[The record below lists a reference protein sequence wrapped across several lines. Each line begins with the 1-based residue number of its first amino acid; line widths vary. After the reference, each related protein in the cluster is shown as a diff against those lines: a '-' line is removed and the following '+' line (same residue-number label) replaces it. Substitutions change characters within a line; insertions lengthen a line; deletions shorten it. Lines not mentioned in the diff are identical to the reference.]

1 MKRTSFFSYH
11 LKNPALALGI
21 FFICVAVL
29 SVSSS
34 WAGAGYPQ
42 ASISQS
48 PPKTSASPSRTSQSP
63 KASPAKELPVID
75 LDGYRKIV
83 ADHRGKPLLITFW
96 ATWCEPCRDEFPLV
110 NELAKQF
117 APQGLVVIGVNKDDD
132 AELNLVQRFIA
143 RNQPVFPSVRQK
155 PRHEDEFNDG
165 VDPRWRGVMP
175 ANFFYTAD
183 GQLAGFLV
191 GGQPREVFEKMI
203 RAILPPT
210 H

>member
-1 MKRTSFFSYH
+1 MHRTNLSH
-11 LKNPALALGI
+11 VIKKNSVLIP
-21 FFICVAVL
+21 AVL
-29 SVSSS
+29 LGATFAISFISS
-34 WAGAGYPQ
+34 Q
-42 ASISQS
+42 ASPQNSQKAPASRSSQTAKS
-48 PPKTSASPSRTSQSP
+48 PA
-63 KASPAKELPVID
+63 AKELQIID
-75 LDGYRKIV
+75 LDGYRKLV

-110 NELAKQF
+110 NELAKQY

-191 GGQPREVFEKMI
+191 GGQPREVFEQKI
-203 RAILPPT
+203 RAILPSN

>member
-1 MKRTSFFSYH
+1 MHRSNLSQF
-11 LKNPALALGI
+11 LKKNSALML
-21 FFICVAVL
+21 AVL
-29 SVSSS
+29 FGVTLAISFMSS
-34 WAGAGYPQ
+34 Q
-42 ASISQS
+42 ASTQTSQKA
-48 PPKTSASPSRTSQSP
+48 PASRTSQTAKSP
-63 KASPAKELPVID
+63 AAKELQIID
-75 LDGYRKIV
+75 LDGYRKLV

-110 NELAKQF
+110 NELAKQY

-183 GQLAGFLV
+183 GQLAGFVV
-191 GGQPREVFEKMI
+191 GGQPREVFEQKI
-203 RAILPPT
+203 RAILPSN

>member
-1 MKRTSFFSYH
+1 MHRTYLSH
-11 LKNPALALGI
+11 VIKKNSVLIL
-21 FFICVAVL
+21 AVL
-29 SVSSS
+29 LGVTFAISFMSSQ
-34 WAGAGYPQ
+34 ARPQ
-42 ASISQS
+42 TSQKA
-48 PPKTSASPSRTSQSP
+48 PASRTSQTAKSS
-63 KASPAKELPVID
+63 ATKELQIID
-75 LDGYRKIV
+75 LDGYRKLV

-110 NELAKQF
+110 NELAKQY

-183 GQLAGFLV
+183 GQLAGFVV
-191 GGQPREVFEKMI
+191 GGQPREVFEQKI
-203 RAILPPT
+203 RAILPSN

>member
-1 MKRTSFFSYH
+1 MNQIGISKSPTKKFAIILGLIIVCAAIFVGSSRAGSQTSQ
-11 LKNPALALGI
+11 KPAA
-21 FFICVAVL
+21 
-29 SVSSS
+29 
-34 WAGAGYPQ
+34 
-42 ASISQS
+42 
-48 PPKTSASPSRTSQSP
+48 SRTTQSAKGP
-63 KASPAKELPVID
+63 TSKELQIVD
-75 LDGYRKIV
+75 LEGYRKLV
-83 ADHRGKPLLITFW
+83 ADHRGKPLLVTFW

-110 NELAKQF
+110 NELAKQY
-117 APQGLVVIGVNKDDD
+117 APQGLVVVGVDKDDD

-191 GGQPREVFEKMI
+191 GGQPREVFEQKI
-203 RAILPPT
+203 RAILPSN

>member
-1 MKRTSFFSYH
+1 MHRTNLSHF
-11 LKNPALALGI
+11 LKKNSALIL
-21 FFICVAVL
+21 AVL
-29 SVSSS
+29 LGVTFAISFMSSQVR
-34 WAGAGYPQ
+34 PQ
-42 ASISQS
+42 
-48 PPKTSASPSRTSQSP
+48 TSQKAPASRSSQTAKSP
-63 KASPAKELPVID
+63 AAKELQIID
-75 LDGYRKIV
+75 LDGYRKLV

-96 ATWCEPCRDEFPLV
+96 ATWCEPCRDEFPLI
-110 NELAKQF
+110 NELAKQY

-191 GGQPREVFEKMI
+191 GGQPREVFEQKI
-203 RAILPPT
+203 RAILPSN

>member
-1 MKRTSFFSYH
+1 MHRTNLSHF
-11 LKNPALALGI
+11 LKKNSVLML
-21 FFICVAVL
+21 AVL
-29 SVSSS
+29 LGVTFAISFMSS
-34 WAGAGYPQ
+34 Q
-42 ASISQS
+42 ASPQTSQKA
-48 PPKTSASPSRTSQSP
+48 PASRTSQTAKSP
-63 KASPAKELPVID
+63 AAKELRIID
-75 LDGYRKIV
+75 LDGYRKLV

-110 NELAKQF
+110 NELAKQY

-183 GQLAGFLV
+183 GQLAGFIV
-191 GGQPREVFEKMI
+191 GGQPREVFEQNI
-203 RAILPPT
+203 RAILPS
-210 H
+210 HH